1 MYVWQKPSKCL
12 GGGGGGWCVWGMVFD
27 TKEVSREAALLGVTI
42 KDGLLICF
50 WEVRKVENLHC
61 VI

>member
-1 MYVWQKPSKCL
+1 MYGKNQVNAY
-12 GGGGGGWCVWGMVFD
+12 GGAFG